1 MALEGSFGF
10 VHRAWACVPSA
21 VRHIRTLLVHPC
33 CMSRLQ
39 DLRRGRY
46 ALLLVLAGRPGTGKT
61 TLGKQLTVEL
71 GAAYLRADAMVMP
84 LMRSRLTEDPA
95 EAARAAYE
103 VAHEVAAENLQ
114 VGRSV
119 VFDGLNATHLQRAAW
134 GPVAMREGADLLVA
148 ETTLSDSEEHQR
160 RVNERQGEPEG
171 YLGPSWDSIQ
181 TCPYDPWDEARYG
194 PRLVVDMSDARAGLS
209 VVMSRVR
216 ELRNRLD
223 VAAQME
229 G

>member
-1 MALEGSFGF
+1 
-10 VHRAWACVPSA
+10 
-21 VRHIRTLLVHPC
+21 
-33 CMSRLQ
+33 MSRIQ

-61 TLGKQLTVEL
+61 TLGKLLTAEL

-103 VAHEVAAENLQ
+103 VAPEVAAENLQ

-119 VFDGLNATHLQRAAW
+119 VFDGLNATHTQRAAW
-134 GPVAMREGADLLVA
+134 RPVAIPEGADLLMV
-148 ETTLSDSEEHQR
+148 ETTLSDPEEHPR
-160 RVNERQGEPEG
+160 RVNERQGESEG
-171 YLGPSWDSIQ
+171 YLGPLWDSIQ
-181 TCPYDPWDEARYG
+181 TYPYDPWDEARNG
-194 PRLVVDMSDARAGLS
+194 PHLVVDMSDARAGLR

-223 VAAQME
+223 VAAPKERLINQTPAFSLMAMS
-229 G
+229 GRFQRKPA